1 MKTNCI
7 LPFVVFALAIMA
19 LTSCSININKRGDKK
34 LTTKTIKVDNFD
46 KLSIGGAIDVLY
58 TVSDSVSVKV
68 KATDEQ
74 RECLNIYTK
83 ADGTLCIEQ
92 KANIGNVVK
101 IGISNSDDIGIE
113 ICGPALQGVAI
124 AGSGS
129 FKCEGEMQTETFRAS
144 VAGSGDIDIKSIK
157 SENAALTI
165 AGSGDIHIS
174 NIWSKRLDS
183 SIVGSGDIKVNANK
197 VDQIYASTNGSGD
210 IEIKCNDCG
219 TVTASTSGSGDI
231 TLNGKV
237 KGINK
242 SCSGS
247 GDIDTDNLIIE
258 K

>member
-7 LPFVVFALAIMA
+7 LPFVVFAIAIMA
-19 LTSCSININKRGDKK
+19 LTSCSININKRSDKK

-92 KANIGNVVK
+92 KANIGNFVK

-113 ICGPALQGVAI
+113 ICGPALQSVAI
-124 AGSGS
+124 AGPVS
-129 FKCEGEMQTETFRAS
+129 FKCEGEIQSESFQAS
-144 VAGSGDIDIKSIK
+144 
-157 SENAALTI
+157 I
-165 AGSGDIHIS
+165 AGSGDINIKSIKSDNVKLDIAGSGDINIS
-174 NIWSKRLDS
+174 NIWSKKLDT
-183 SIVGSGDIKVNANK
+183 SIAGSGDINVNANK
-197 VDQIYASTNGSGD
+197 VDQIFASTNGSGD
-210 IEIKCNDCG
+210 IEIKCDDCG
-219 TVTASTSGSGDI
+219 TATASTSGSGDI
-231 TLNGKV
+231 TLSGKV
-237 KGINK
+237 KELNK

-247 GDIDTDNLIIE
+247 GDIDTDNLEIGE
-258 K
+258 